1 MAKTHTRYVCQE
13 CGRVA
18 ATYMGKCP
26 QCGSFNS
33 MVEEVIHDEPVA
45 KSTAVRGLTG
55 RSSPRSIGD
64 VSSDAEDRIHLPIGE
79 FARVLGGG
87 IVPGSIV
94 LVGGDPGIGKCVTG
108 DTRILDPLTGD
119 FFSIREWAQ
128 GQRRVLALD
137 EESLRLQS
145 VPISAFF
152 NRGRRPIVQIQTE
165 LGRTLKCTPDHP
177 LLAPDGWAPADSFKP
192 GDRIAAPRALPHFGT
207 QPLPEA
213 KVKLIAYILSDG
225 SAQSSIGVTNS
236 LPEVAHDMEEI
247 ASAFGMRVVS
257 YAKRS
262 NQAIQY
268 RFVSMKGQRSIARS
282 DIALAL
288 RAVQKQRQIR
298 WAEWARS
305 AQISYALLNVWRRGE
320 AAPRAD
326 DLQRLAQAVDL
337 SIEEL
342 APEARSQ
349 AEKSTPIARYLAEI
363 GLRYTRAANKTIP
376 ACIFRLPRN
385 ELALFLKTLFTCDGS
400 VYINQYGQPGVSY
413 STISQRLAEDVQH
426 LLLRFGISAKLRTKH
441 MQVNEKPYF
450 AYEVTF
456 LGVPQ
461 VQHFIREIGIL
472 GRENISRRIREMKVP
487 VLPSTQRD
495 TIPTGVNFWKLLQSV
510 DPYSSLKKINHLA
523 GTSFHPE
530 RPNGP
535 LSRYTVAKLANTYPL
550 PRLEALAFG
559 DVLWDTIKS
568 VTPAGEAEVFDLSV
582 PGKHNFVANDL
593 IIHNSTLTLQ
603 MAIEMAATQRVLY
616 VSGEESERQIKM
628 RAIRLSQSV
637 GAQRDGQGPNAK
649 RDAAV
654 PLPKNLLLVTETNL
668 EIILNHISEV
678 KPDLLIVDSIQT
690 VYLSNM
696 DSSAGSVSQVRECSS
711 QLRELAKTSGISVFV
726 IGHVTKEGTIAGPRV
741 LEHIVDTVL
750 YLEGDRF
757 QAYRLLR
764 SVKNRFGATSE
775 VGVFEMREGGL
786 AEVTNPSEAFL
797 AERMINAAGSA
808 IAVTMEGT
816 RPILVEIQG
825 LTSPTQF
832 GNARRTANGVDF
844 NRLLLIAA
852 VLTRRV
858 GLKLGEQDVFVN
870 VVGGLQIDEPAAD
883 LAIAAAIA
891 SSWRDI
897 PVKAEAVLI
906 AEIGLAGELRMPGQ
920 MQARLREA
928 QKLGFKTAI
937 VPKALRKGEPY
948 PTGIEIIEVR
958 SIQQALDAA
967 LNVQR
972 ELPQGRKVA

>member
-13 CGRVA
+13 CGRVTA
-18 ATYMGKCP
+18 SYMGKCP

-33 MVEEVIHDEPVA
+33 MVEEVIHEEPVT
-45 KSTAVRGLTG
+45 KNTAVRGLTG
-55 RSSPRSIGD
+55 RSAPRSIGD
-64 VSSDAEDRIHLPIGE
+64 VSSDAEDRINLPIGE

-94 LVGGDPGIGKCVTG
+94 LVGGDPGIGK
-108 DTRILDPLTGD
+108 
-119 FFSIREWAQ
+119 
-128 GQRRVLALD
+128 
-137 EESLRLQS
+137 
-145 VPISAFF
+145 
-152 NRGRRPIVQIQTE
+152 
-165 LGRTLKCTPDHP
+165 
-177 LLAPDGWAPADSFKP
+177 
-192 GDRIAAPRALPHFGT
+192 
-207 QPLPEA
+207 
-213 KVKLIAYILSDG
+213 
-225 SAQSSIGVTNS
+225 
-236 LPEVAHDMEEI
+236 
-247 ASAFGMRVVS
+247 
-257 YAKRS
+257 
-262 NQAIQY
+262 
-268 RFVSMKGQRSIARS
+268 
-282 DIALAL
+282 
-288 RAVQKQRQIR
+288 
-298 WAEWARS
+298 
-305 AQISYALLNVWRRGE
+305 
-320 AAPRAD
+320 
-326 DLQRLAQAVDL
+326 
-337 SIEEL
+337 
-342 APEARSQ
+342 
-349 AEKSTPIARYLAEI
+349 
-363 GLRYTRAANKTIP
+363 
-376 ACIFRLPRN
+376 
-385 ELALFLKTLFTCDGS
+385 
-400 VYINQYGQPGVSY
+400 
-413 STISQRLAEDVQH
+413 
-426 LLLRFGISAKLRTKH
+426 
-441 MQVNEKPYF
+441 
-450 AYEVTF
+450 
-456 LGVPQ
+456 
-461 VQHFIREIGIL
+461 
-472 GRENISRRIREMKVP
+472 
-487 VLPSTQRD
+487 
-495 TIPTGVNFWKLLQSV
+495 
-510 DPYSSLKKINHLA
+510 
-523 GTSFHPE
+523 
-530 RPNGP
+530 
-535 LSRYTVAKLANTYPL
+535 
-550 PRLEALAFG
+550 
-559 DVLWDTIKS
+559 
-568 VTPAGEAEVFDLSV
+568 
-582 PGKHNFVANDL
+582 
-593 IIHNSTLTLQ
+593 STLMLQ
-603 MAIEMAATQRVLY
+603 MAMEMGSTKRVLY

-628 RAIRLSQSV
+628 RAVRL
-637 GAQRDGQGPNAK
+637 NNHK
-649 RDAAV
+649 E
-654 PLPKNLLLVTETNL
+654 LPKNLLLVTETNL
-668 EIILNHISEV
+668 EIIFNHISEI
-678 KPDLLIVDSIQT
+678 KPDLLIIDSIQT

-852 VLTRRV
+852 VLTRRM

-897 PVKAEAVLI
+897 SVKAEAVLI

-948 PTGIEIIEVR
+948 PKGIEIIEVR

-967 LNVQR
+967 LASPK